1 MKCYKC
7 GYDDKGSGDTAHV
20 CGPVNMPRQDPSN
33 LVKMWDDPRFQLLAD
48 LVRLLEGSRVWGG
61 MDWTYNPIHP
71 VKYLPIKDRV
81 REALDAVK
89 AEYGVKE

>member
-7 GYDDKGSGDTAHV
+7 GYDDKGTGDTAHV
-20 CGPVNMPRQDPSN
+20 CGPINMPQQNPSN
-33 LVKMWDDPRFQLLAD
+33 IVRMWADPRFQLYAD
-48 LVRLLEGSRVWGG
+48 IIRLLEGSRVWGG

-71 VKYLPIKDRV
+71 FKYLPIKDRV

-89 AEYGVKE
+89 AEYGVEE